1 MGGVALGVEVVLMH
15 GVSVLVLI
23 TVLACAACGGSDS
36 EQTGG
41 VPPPPEVGQCHNT
54 PESSLNA
61 AYDDS
66 PVVDCSQPHTLQ
78 TLKVIDTDE
87 EVTPELLEQ
96 LAKYCH
102 AQAVA
107 EYIDSPGAGGTT
119 SSIRSCSVPRLSS
132 RRLAS
137 RGFAARQVT
146 RRRRAVA
153 SRWRRRPSRWKARWA
168 QT

>member
-1 MGGVALGVEVVLMH
+1 MH

-96 LAKYCH
+96 LATYCH

-107 EYIDSPGAGGTT
+107 EYIDSPGPGGYNLVYPIVFGPTLEQQEAGQ
-119 SSIRSCSVPRLSS
+119 SWVRSAYVNKNTFGDP
-132 RRLAS
+132 
-137 RGFAARQVT
+137 FAYN
-146 RRRRAVA
+146 
-153 SRWRRRPSRWKARWA
+153 SPSEE
-168 QT
+168 TL